1 MIQIDSESGMF
12 GENFQNTSGVTRQYD
27 QFNELRGIKA
37 MMSIDTIFFWFI
49 ILTRLMKTT

>member
-1 MIQIDSESGMF
+1 MF